1 MVEMRPIP
9 EAPDVYTDPQDEES
23 EADSLAGVSGMM
35 NPDHPLLQRAQAAL
49 KKQLQESKLRVE
61 GELREKT
68 KLLNDAKS
76 KRETVGVE
84 LFGFQQQL
92 AKLQMDLER
101 AHERHTN
108 IATLKEQADT
118 RLRNF
123 KADHEAELKL
133 TKDERIRADKFQE
146 ELDRYAAIWLCHGL
160 IECLL

>member
-1 MVEMRPIP
+1 MRPIP
-9 EAPDVYTDPQDEES
+9 EAPDAYADPQDEES

-84 LFGFQQQL
+84 LFVSSSSSRSCRWTWSVHMS
-92 AKLQMDLER
+92 A
-101 AHERHTN
+101 
-108 IATLKEQADT
+108 
-118 RLRNF
+118 
-123 KADHEAELKL
+123 
-133 TKDERIRADKFQE
+133 IRTSQ
-146 ELDRYAAIWLCHGL
+146 R
-160 IECLL
+160 